1 MNFDKIQYISFQS
14 AEEAI
19 LVAEFLK
26 GLGFKMDKRCFNEEY
41 YVYEHHMIW
50 QFDIDTN
57 LKFNGFAKIDNK
69 WKAIYNGG
77 ALFTY
82 KAEGKKLIRREK
94 LKRLNLINNEES
106 SSD

>member
-1 MNFDKIQYISFQS
+1 MDFNKIQYISFQS
-14 AEEAI
+14 VEEAI

-26 GLGFKMDKRCFNEEY
+26 GLGFKMDKRCFNEDY

-50 QFDIDTN
+50 QFGN
-57 LKFNGFAKIDNK
+57 ELRFNGFARINNK
-69 WKAIYNGG
+69 WKSIYDAG

-94 LKRLNLINNEES
+94 LKRLNLINNENS
-106 SSD
+106 LH